1 MDTDLALLTRYHR
14 QRDAQAFQS
23 LVESHAAM
31 VHATARRVTQDASL
45 AQDAAQEAFLALA
58 HHSGAAIQCVG
69 AWLHQAAWRKACM
82 LVRSEVRR
90 QTYEAAAAEHLHA
103 APDVTW
109 AELEPVLDEAL
120 AELPEALRELL
131 VERFLEGRTQQEIA
145 TRAGLSQSTVSRQ
158 IDYGITELQAKLK
171 ARGVIVSSAGLA
183 TLLGANAVHAL
194 APALVASL
202 GKLAL
207 SGVGTAAVVTTAVPW
222 ITSLFMKASI
232 TKIALAATVLS
243 MALLGYDL
251 ASPQPKLQ
259 SWFGSSAPVSGLSS
273 SKGQPAPASA
283 SGGGAGA
290 GASQARA
297 TSAQVSASIPSA
309 SLPPGG
315 TKAARKPFSAEVL
328 GRFSSLGSE
337 KDFRA
342 FITKLYASGDMRSV
356 AAEIQ
361 RVLGIEMSD
370 MELQHGLKNPL
381 VLQMGILGRMA
392 ALHPEE
398 TLGWLAGL
406 EGSLRSTASMIL
418 ERVLRSH
425 PDLTAEGIEPL
436 LPQGPNRE
444 LVLSMLRVQ
453 RDPIAEATRIN
464 SDVKDPQARRQ
475 FMFNLA
481 ELWPKNQTQAGV
493 EWAMQNL
500 SGADL
505 QSFLPRVAQQ
515 LSSSSPDDALA
526 LLARIQDPELL
537 KVTLVDTMHGLVH
550 EHRRMDEVLQVIDR
564 LQGEA
569 RVYALGEISRRWVRV
584 DQEGLLTWI
593 NSLESPADFEATLP
607 LTLPQLSEA
616 HFNQIM
622 DKLMTELDPGL
633 EAALIKTA
641 GADVGN
647 SMRSTMDIV
656 GRLTKLPRYQG
667 IGAHQSGNQDLLWKT
682 VLTSA
687 ERWVQYQGGMPQDG
701 ARWIDSLPFRSPAD
715 KAAVA
720 DKLYQQWKLS
730 DPVTATQWAV
740 NAGVVVK

>member
-31 VHATARRVTQDASL
+31 VHATARRVTQDAAL
-45 AQDAAQEAFLALA
+45 AQDAAQETFLALA
-58 HHSGAAIQCVG
+58 RHSGAAIQCVG

-90 QTYEAAAAEHLHA
+90 HGYEAAAAEHLHT
-103 APDVTW
+103 APDATW
-109 AELEPVLDEAL
+109 AELEPALDEAL
-120 AELPEALRELL
+120 AELPEVLRQLL

-158 IDYGITELQAKLK
+158 IDHGITELQAKLK
-171 ARGVIVSSAGLA
+171 ARGVIVSAVGL
-183 TLLGANAVHAL
+183 TGLLGANAVQAL
-194 APALVASL
+194 APALIASL

-207 SGVGTAAVVTTAVPW
+207 SGVGTAAVVTTSVPW
-222 ITSLFMKASI
+222 ITGIFMKASL
-232 TKIALAATVLS
+232 TKIALAAAVVS

-259 SWFGSSAPVSGLSS
+259 SWFGSSAPVPGLPS
-273 SKGQPAPASA
+273 SKGQAAPASA

-290 GASQARA
+290 SQARA
-297 TSAQVSASIPSA
+297 MSAQAGSAVPSSA
-309 SLPPGG
+309 ALSAGG
-315 TKAARKPFSAEVL
+315 AKAARKPFSVEVL

-342 FITKLYASGDMRSV
+342 FITKLYALGDMRSV

-392 ALHPEE
+392 ALYPEE

-406 EGSLRSTASMIL
+406 EGSLRSTASMVL

-425 PDLTAEGIEPL
+425 PDLTAEGIEPV

-444 LVLSMLRVQ
+444 LILSMLRMR
-453 RDPIAEATRIN
+453 RDPVAEAARIN
-464 SDVKDPQARRQ
+464 STVKDPQARRQ
-475 FMFNLA
+475 HMFNLA
-481 ELWPKNQTQAGV
+481 ELWPRNQTQAGV

-500 SGADL
+500 SGTDL
-505 QSFLPRVAQQ
+505 KDFLPRVAQQ

-616 HFNQIM
+616 HFKQIM
-622 DKLMTELDPGL
+622 DNLMTELDPGL

-687 ERWVQYQGGMPQDG
+687 ERWVQYQGAMPQDG

-730 DPVTATQWAV
+730 DPATATQWATG
-740 NAGVVVK
+740 AGVAVK